1 MILSGG
7 TGMENKYFE
16 VEFARYIGDFGDY
29 TSDYSIC
36 IIGERE
42 PTTEEATEFCKED
55 LQRLGY
61 DFVSNVFPLS
71 SEEAHNFF
79 DMENEEAFPI
89 FS

>member
-1 MILSGG
+1 
-7 TGMENKYFE
+7 MEKKYYE
-16 VEFARYIGDFGDY
+16 IEFARYIGIFKDY

-42 PTTEEATEFCKED
+42 PSTEEATEFCKED

-71 SEEAHNFF
+71 WEEAHNFF

>member
-1 MILSGG
+1 
-7 TGMENKYFE
+7 MENKYFE
-16 VEFARYIGDFGDY
+16 VEFARYIGDFEDY
-29 TSDYSIC
+29 ISDYSIC
-36 IIGERE
+36 IIGKRE
-42 PTTEEATEFCKED
+42 PSTEEATEFCKED

-89 FS
+89 FE